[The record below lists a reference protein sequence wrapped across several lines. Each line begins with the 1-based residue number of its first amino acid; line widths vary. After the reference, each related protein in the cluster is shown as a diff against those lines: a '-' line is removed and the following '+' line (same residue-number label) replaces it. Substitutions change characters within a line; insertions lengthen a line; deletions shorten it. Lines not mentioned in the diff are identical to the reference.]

1 MSSPSLRQSSTAA
14 RDVLESQAADWIA
27 RRNGGLTPNE
37 EAGLAAWLA
46 TDAQHAAAFAAMEH
60 AWAKLN
66 APRLSADSSVAWV
79 EIEAFRRARARTR
92 RRTWVATA
100 LGLAAA
106 IAMVATV
113 GRILPVAP
121 RDVLA
126 RVDARPVIR
135 TLVDGTKVALKPGAE
150 IEVSYTSAQRHVR
163 LLRGEALFT
172 VTKNPTRPFIVTTRG
187 VAVQAVGTEFAVREE
202 AHAVDVLVTE
212 GEVAVS
218 LPVSG
223 ANPPE
228 IAPVPAIAGQRVT
241 VPVSPVAGAPTAPTL
256 SAPSPAQIA
265 SALAWRGR
273 RLEFSD
279 TPLAEALQ
287 QFNREGPPE
296 LVLADPAM
304 GTRTITGVI
313 WADDAEGF
321 VRLLETGFDL
331 AAERDGP
338 RVRLHAVRK

>member
-1 MSSPSLRQSSTAA
+1 MIPRPIGQKASTLDA
-14 RDVLESQAADWIA
+14 LESQAADWIA
-27 RRNGGLTPNE
+27 RRNGGLTPVE

-46 TDAQHAAAFAAMEH
+46 ADPQHAAAFTAMEQ
-60 AWAKLN
+60 AWATLN
-66 APRLSADSSVAWV
+66 APRLSADSSAAWIEV
-79 EIEAFRRARARTR
+79 ETLRRARIRKK

-106 IAMVATV
+106 IAIVATI
-113 GRILPVAP
+113 GRMPQRASREVI
-121 RDVLA
+121 A

-135 TLVDGTKVALKPGAE
+135 TLMDGTKVVLKAGAE
-150 IEVSYTSAQRHVR
+150 IDVNYTTAQRDVR
-163 LLRGEALFT
+163 LIRGEALFT
-172 VTKNPTRPFIVTTRG
+172 VAKNPTRPFVVTARG
-187 VAVQAVGTEFAVREE
+187 VAVRAVGTEFAVREE
-202 AHAVDVLVTE
+202 AHVVEVLVTE
-212 GEVAVS
+212 GQVAVRP
-218 LPVSG
+218 PVAG
-223 ANPPE
+223 ASPAE
-228 IAPVPAIAGQRVT
+228 LTPVPAIAGQRVT
-241 VPVSPVAGAPTAPTL
+241 VPIVSAAGTPATPTV

-279 TPLAEALQ
+279 TPLAEALR

-331 AAERDGP
+331 MAERDGP
-338 RVRLHAVRK
+338 RVHLSPAKR